1 MKPRTKLAILAI
13 LTLLFAVTRAPG
25 RRAPKALDPP
35 QQAQKPPHVDA
46 EPDPQARNL
55 EKTIKDAIKQD
66 PHMAYSRVN
75 VHVTD
80 SEVELSGVVLTNTAK
95 DTAAQ
100 IASDHA
106 GGRKVNNK
114 IKVNPNTHPGPGI

>member
-1 MKPRTKLAILAI
+1 MKYMAKLATLTI

-25 RRAPKALDPP
+25 RPAPPAWDPP

-46 EPDPQARNL
+46 EPDAQARNL
-55 EKTIKDAIKQD
+55 EKTITNAIKQD
-66 PHMAYSRVN
+66 PHMAYSRVT

-80 SEVELSGVVLTNTAK
+80 SEVVLSGVVLTDTAK
-95 DTAAQ
+95 DQAAQ
-100 IASDHA
+100 IATEQA
-106 GGRKVNNK
+106 GGRKVTNK